1 MAKPK
6 KARPAVKKAGRSQ
19 VKRVAKPRTPPRKAA
34 VSKKVAL
41 KKTAAKKPAKKPA
54 AAKKAPVKKAA
65 AKKSAPKPVL
75 PKKSAPK
82 KTAPPRKS
90 AVKPA
95 VKPAPKAAALPKPV
109 IPPVAKVPTGLPPR
123 LPRVAMPIPE
133 PTIVPP
139 KPVEKEPPP
148 VYTYDRAGALKQ
160 LADLVKVFERHD
172 WREAFKRASNLPR
185 LYPDFIE
192 GVHKASYISAICRRL
207 LGRPEQP
214 KNADDYELL
223 ATEHLNQGDGEGAL
237 KLLSAGLKKHAKHA
251 GLWYLEAC
259 AQVQT
264 GRHEAALISLKKA
277 IDYDP
282 QNRICAINGKDFA
295 PLKNHAE
302 FIALVKH

>member
-6 KARPAVKKAGRSQ
+6 KARPAVKKTGKTQ
-19 VKRVAKPRTPPRKAA
+19 VKRVAKPRPPARKAA
-34 VSKKVAL
+34 PSKKPAP
-41 KKTAAKKPAKKPA
+41 KKKPSVKAPAKARPAAKKPAS
-54 AAKKAPVKKAA
+54 KKAA
-65 AKKSAPKPVL
+65 PKRSAPKPVAA
-75 PKKSAPK
+75 KKAAP
-82 KTAPPRKS
+82 S
-90 AVKPA
+90 GKPA
-95 VKPAPKAAALPKPV
+95 HKSVAKPAPKSAPAKPV
-109 IPPVAKVPTGLPPR
+109 APLAPQVPTGLPPR

-192 GVHKASYISAICRRL
+192 GVHKAAYIGAICRRM

-214 KNADDYELL
+214 KNADDFELL

-237 KLLSAGLKKHAKHA
+237 KLLAAGIKKHPKHA

-277 IDYDP
+277 IDFDP